1 MCNYNYNGDNIQ
13 IKRKKM
19 TPTTED
25 LHGVL
30 SISDATIAGVLISIA
45 ISFGIV
51 IRYLFKTNQELSK
64 TYMAKFESL
73 NKEFVA
79 ELKASNE
86 ALIKVNNF
94 QNEFVNNMVALN
106 GKK

>member
-1 MCNYNYNGDNIQ
+1 MNPLQ
-13 IKRKKM
+13 
-19 TPTTED
+19 TTGD
-25 LHGVL
+25 LHDML
-30 SISDATIAGVLISIA
+30 SISDASLAGVLITVL

-51 IRYLFKTNQELSK
+51 IRYLFKTNQDLSR
-64 TYMAKFESL
+64 TYMEKFESL

-94 QNEFVNNMVALN
+94 QNEFVNNMIALN
-106 GKK
+106 KNK